1 MVSYFYNNGYLQ
13 TIPVVLVVSYYHLC
27 TLIFQ
32 ISLQNV
38 ANAAIK
44 NTTFRSNRNR
54 GTFFINV
61 TVFQLINVQF
71 LEILLVNNTIFSYG
85 SENIHLFSWYNVALL
100 ITSSNFVG
108 NYGDNVLCF
117 IEGKYKASVEINKSN
132 FTANNLTSNLG
143 LFTVTVMSW
152 VKSEITFYMVQF
164 NNNLGRMSVTDVVSI
179 TASIDVNI

>member
-1 MVSYFYNNGYLQ
+1 M
-13 TIPVVLVVSYYHLC
+13 
-27 TLIFQ
+27 
-32 ISLQNV
+32 
-38 ANAAIK
+38 
-44 NTTFRSNRNR
+44 
-54 GTFFINV
+54 
-61 TVFQLINVQF
+61 
-71 LEILLVNNTIFSYG
+71 
-85 SENIHLFSWYNVALL
+85 L

-164 NNNLGRMSVTDVVSI
+164 NNNLGRMSVTDVVSF

>member
-1 MVSYFYNNGYLQ
+1 MMVSYFYNNGYLQ

-61 TVFQLINVQF
+61 TVFHLINVQF
-71 LEILLVNNTIFSYG
+71 LEILLVNNTIF
-85 SENIHLFSWYNVALL
+85 
-100 ITSSNFVG
+100 
-108 NYGDNVLCF
+108 NYGGIYF
-117 IEGKYKASVEINKSN
+117 
-132 FTANNLTSNLG
+132 LG
-143 LFTVTVMSW
+143 IML
-152 VKSEITFYMVQF
+152 YC
-164 NNNLGRMSVTDVVSI
+164 
-179 TASIDVNI
+179 